1 MKIEQNKID
10 DLNLELALTVTPE
23 DYVESKK
30 KRLSEYRKKAE
41 IKGFRKGMVPMSLV
55 EKMYGR
61 MHSLIQSTTL
71 SLKVL
76 TTISRRTTFA
86 FLASRFQARS
96 TSLTSGRMA
105 RSSTSSLM
113 LLLTLRFHS
122 SLQMLTRFLTI
133 QSL

>member
-55 EKMYGR
+55 EKMYGQNA
-61 MHSLIQSTTL
+61 L
-71 SLKVL
+71 VD
-76 TTISRRTTFA
+76 
-86 FLASRFQARS
+86 
-96 TSLTSGRMA
+96 
-105 RSSTSSLM
+105 
-113 LLLTLRFHS
+113 
-122 SLQMLTRFLTI
+122 
-133 QSL
+133 